1 MPSTAWGCGAEGM
14 NPMDPRPW
22 NGGNGDISLS
32 HGTQNNRGVPTDP
45 WDTEQQGCPH
55 LTPLTA
61 EQ

>member
-45 WDTEQQGCPH
+45 WDTEQQGCPY
-55 LTPLTA
+55 
-61 EQ
+61 